1 MTKSQSKKKIKD
13 KEKTLKEMVALFEQD
28 LIKKAMKKHRGN
40 KTHAAKE
47 LGISRVGLNNKIQ
60 RYEMVLSLPYETN

>member
-1 MTKSQSKKKIKD
+1 
-13 KEKTLKEMVALFEQD
+13 MVALFEQD